1 MTKYDI
7 FKKKHKAAKT
17 EAEQKAL
24 LKAYLLGLS
33 SDELMQF
40 AMDTPDVI
48 GKILRQPIALESER
62 GRQEA

>member
-17 EAEQKAL
+17 EAEQKFL
-24 LKAYLLGLS
+24 LKTYLLGLS
-33 SDELMQF
+33 ADELMQF

-48 GKILRQPIALESER
+48 GKIVRQAAALEGEK